1 MAKYILIERLNM
13 FTYALD
19 ECEGYLVL
27 DAYLSARDSGRFRNE
42 KHLKVFEYYHMQD
55 GATLN
60 DNILLRLNG
69 YLRLLGRRPLTFVNG
84 HTTTYAALRG
94 QDKVLRRQN
103 MLERLSS
110 LTPESRSD
118 FISKKELEASRLPE
132 RKSDLPNRAPT
143 QTVGELSRSEIERR
157 RTALAS
163 AQKADARF
171 EMPSVSGRMPPAS
184 MPASSSIPH
193 AANAPDNDREFVPES
208 TVEDNVVELIAEMQ
222 ELRNEVASLKSMLQA
237 IFKNV

>member
-19 ECEGYLVL
+19 ECEDYLVL
-27 DAYLSARDSGRFRNE
+27 DAYLSARDSGKFVNE

-84 HTTTYAALRG
+84 HTTSYAALRG

-110 LTPESRSD
+110 LTPEARAD
-118 FISKKELEASRLPE
+118 FISKKEVEASRLPE
-132 RKSDLPNRAPT
+132 RKSDLPTRAP
-143 QTVGELSRSEIERR
+143 QQAIGELSRSEIERR

-163 AQKADARF
+163 AQRADARIDV
-171 EMPSVSGRMPPAS
+171 PAVSGRMYPAS
-184 MPASSSIPH
+184 MPVSTSIQPSGNV
-193 AANAPDNDREFVPES
+193 AENDREFVPES

>member
-19 ECEGYLVL
+19 ECEDYLVL
-27 DAYLSARDSGRFRNE
+27 DAYLSARDCGRFSNE

-60 DNILLRLNG
+60 DNILLRING

-84 HTTTYAALRG
+84 HTTSYAALRG

-110 LTPESRSD
+110 LSPEARAD
-118 FISKKELEASRLPE
+118 FISKKEVEASRLPE
-132 RKSDLPNRAPT
+132 RKADLPNRAPT
-143 QTVGELSRSEIERR
+143 QSIGELSRSEIERR
-157 RTALAS
+157 RSALAS
-163 AQKADARF
+163 AQKTDARYDNNTI
-171 EMPSVSGRMPPAS
+171 SGRMSPTS
-184 MPASSSIPH
+184 MPASVSITH
-193 AANAPDNDREFVPES
+193 AGNVADNDREFVPES